1 MEALVGA
8 IVVQV
13 LVNTPWWV
21 FALFSLLLA
30 LGLLALRPRVVPLW
44 RLLVTPAVFI
54 GWGLISLMLRFTPSS
69 PLLAFDWVAAAAV
82 GGVLARATI
91 SAEEIRV
98 KPEGIAVSGSA
109 LPLVRSML
117 IFFAK
122 YGLSVAAVLVPAQQG
137 NIAIWDI
144 AVSGVSA
151 GYFLGWL
158 AILGLVYR
166 RATRPALVAQSE

>member
-1 MEALVGA
+1 MEALVSA
-8 IVVQV
+8 IVMQV

-21 FALFSLLLA
+21 FALFFLLLA
-30 LGLLALRPRVVPLW
+30 LGLVALRPRVVPLW

-54 GWGLISLMLRFTPSS
+54 GWGLVSLMLRFTP
-69 PLLAFDWVAAAAV
+69 LLAFDWVVAAAV
-82 GGVLARATI
+82 GGLLARATV
-91 SAEEIRV
+91 SAAEIRV
-98 KPEGIAVSGSA
+98 KAEGIAVSGSA

-122 YGLSVAAVLVPAQQG
+122 YGLSVAAVLVPAQQH

-166 RATRPALVAQSE
+166 RATRPALIEQSE